1 MGASELPRP
10 RMEPRA
16 GWAQT
21 TPRETASEG
30 SLASTGQGSQLLLG
44 PRDSGTKEMVSLAR
58 HVTGHR

>member
-1 MGASELPRP
+1 MGASELPVP

-21 TPRETASEG
+21 APREAASEG
-30 SLASTGQGSQLLLG
+30 SSASSQGSWLLLG
-44 PRDSGTKEMVSLAR
+44 PRDSGTREMVSLAR